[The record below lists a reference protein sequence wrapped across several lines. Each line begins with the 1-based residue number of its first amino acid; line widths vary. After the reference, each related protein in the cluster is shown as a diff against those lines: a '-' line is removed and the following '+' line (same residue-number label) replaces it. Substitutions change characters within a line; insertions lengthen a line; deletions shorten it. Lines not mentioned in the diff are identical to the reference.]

1 MSRNK
6 TIKNV
11 HNVTHAP
18 FSECRAVL
26 NEVEWNEEHAIA
38 IIVMNRLPDVFN
50 SATAAI
56 ADFVTRISD
65 LAVNL
70 ARVALLIVD
79 EWREV
84 LGNIIEESGEDMTGG
99 TI

>member
-6 TIKNV
+6 IIKNV

-18 FSECRAVL
+18 FSECRAAL
-26 NEVEWNEEHAIA
+26 NSVEWNEEQAIA
-38 IIVMNRLPDVFN
+38 IIVMNRLPEVFD

-56 ADFVTRISD
+56 ADFVTSLSD
-65 LAVNL
+65 LVVNV
-70 ARVALLIVD
+70 ARVALSIVD

-84 LGNIIEESGEDMTGG
+84 LRNIVEESGEDMTGG

>member
-11 HNVTHAP
+11 HNVTRAP
-18 FSECRAVL
+18 FSECRAAL
-26 NEVEWNEEHAIA
+26 NAVEWNEEQAIA
-38 IIVMNRLPDVFN
+38 IIVMNRLPDVFD

-56 ADFVTRISD
+56 ADFVTRFSD
-65 LAVNL
+65 LVVNF
-70 ARVALLIVD
+70 ARV
-79 EWREV
+79 WREV
-84 LGNIIEESGEDMTGG
+84 LGNIIEESGKDMTGG

>member
-6 TIKNV
+6 IIKNV

-18 FSECRAVL
+18 FSECRAAL
-26 NEVEWNEEHAIA
+26 NSVEWNEEQAIA
-38 IIVMNRLPDVFN
+38 IIVMNRLPDVFD

-56 ADFVTRISD
+56 ADFVNSFSD
-65 LAVNL
+65 LVVSF
-70 ARVALLIVD
+70 ARVSLSIIE
-79 EWREV
+79 EWRDS
-84 LGNIIEESGEDMTGG
+84 LGKIIEESGKDMTGG

>member
-6 TIKNV
+6 IIKNV

-18 FSECRAVL
+18 FSECRAAL
-26 NEVEWNEEHAIA
+26 NAVEWNEEQAIA
-38 IIVMNRLPDVFN
+38 IIVMNRLPDVFD

-56 ADFVTRISD
+56 VDFVTRLSD
-65 LAVNL
+65 LVVNF
-70 ARVALLIVD
+70 ARVALLIAD

-84 LGNIIEESGEDMTGG
+84 LGNIIEESGKDMTGG